1 MEKTK
6 KEKEKEKEKNMN
18 KNKNSRR
25 KRAVVQDS
33 STNGSIFC
41 TAITCSLVAWLA
53 VLTVPEESA
62 SRGFMDMDMRGG
74 GGGGG
79 GGSGGSAVHLKGREL
94 GDVNGSW
101 FDSDLQTCLV
111 DEKIWDQF
119 EASGKLTG
127 RRATYNKSLDT
138 TSFDMSKVGV

>member
-1 MEKTK
+1 MEKTT
-6 KEKEKEKEKNMN
+6 KEKEKNKN

-25 KRAVVQDS
+25 KRAAVQDS
-33 STNGSIFC
+33 STNGSTFML
-41 TAITCSLVAWLA
+41 CSLVALLA
-53 VLTVPEESA
+53 VPTVAEESA
-62 SRGFMDMDMRGG
+62 SRGFMDTDMRGRGG
-74 GGGGG
+74 GGG
-79 GGSGGSAVHLKGREL
+79 GGSAVHLKGREL

-119 EASGKLTG
+119 EASDKLTG

-138 TSFDMSKVGV
+138 TSLDMSKVGV

>member
-1 MEKTK
+1 
-6 KEKEKEKEKNMN
+6 MN

-41 TAITCSLVAWLA
+41 TAITCSLVVWLA
-53 VLTVPEESA
+53 VLAVPEESA
-62 SRGFMDMDMRGG
+62 SRGFMDTDMRGRGG
-74 GGGGG
+74 GGG
-79 GGSGGSAVHLKGREL
+79 GGSAVHLKGCEL
-94 GDVNGSW
+94 SDVNGSW

-119 EASGKLTG
+119 EASYNERLYTTG
-127 RRATYNKSLDT
+127 FDT
-138 TSFDMSKVGV
+138 TKVGV

>member
-62 SRGFMDMDMRGG
+62 SRGFMDTDMRGRGG
-74 GGGGG
+74 GGG
-79 GGSGGSAVHLKGREL
+79 GGSAVHLKGREL

-101 FDSDLQTCLV
+101 FDSDLQKCLV

-119 EASGKLTG
+119 EASDKLTG

-138 TSFDMSKVGV
+138 TSLDMSKVGV